1 VHRRH
6 QEEFVEL
13 HNNNEPTILTRIG
26 NVKNG
31 FRIIVVHGSNQSAEQ
46 AFDAHLLQ
54 ISRT

>member
-1 VHRRH
+1 MHRRH

-13 HNNNEPTILTRIG
+13 HNNNEPATLTRIG

-31 FRIIVVHGSNQSAEQ
+31 FRIIVVHSSNQSAEQ